1 MIKKIPNGVYPT
13 MITPFTSDNK
23 IDYNA
28 VEQILEWYASK
39 KVDGIF
45 AICQSSE
52 IFALS
57 FEERLE
63 LIDFIMKHRPEGVAI
78 VASGHCADDLDRQA
92 YEANKIIETGVDAYV
107 FISNRFAKADE
118 DDDVLLKN
126 MYYVID
132 RLPEIALGV
141 YECPYPYKRLLSP
154 YVLSKMAQDPKFQFI
169 KDTCCSIP
177 QLKKKLD
184 TLKGSELRIFNA
196 NAATLLQSLKDGAA
210 GFSGI
215 MANFYPEI
223 IGEECRCFES
233 DPDRAQKLQDFAGF
247 CSAAEGQA
255 YSCNAKYFLQMEGLN
270 LTTKSRLCDE
280 NKLDALNRISTEQ
293 LHGMVSLYRDMFKIG

>member
-13 MITPFTSDNK
+13 MITPFTADNK

-28 VEQILEWYASK
+28 VEQLLEWYASK

-52 IFALS
+52 IFALD
-57 FEERLE
+57 FDERLA
-63 LIDFIMKHRPEGVAI
+63 LIDFIMKHRPEGVVI

-107 FISNRFAKADE
+107 FISNRFAAESE

-132 RLPEIALGV
+132 KIPEIALGV
-141 YECPYPYKRLLSP
+141 YECPYPYKRLLTP
-154 YVLSKMAQDPKFQFI
+154 YVLKTMAEDPKFQFI
-169 KDTCCSIP
+169 KDTCCSVP
-177 QLKKKLD
+177 QLREKLD
-184 TLKGSELRIFNA
+184 ALKGSDLRIFNA
-196 NAATLLQSLKDGAA
+196 NAATLLDSLNDGAA

-223 IGEECRCFES
+223 IGEECRCYIS
-233 DPDRAQKLQDFAGF
+233 DPDRAQKLQDFVGF
-247 CSAAEGQA
+247 CSAAEGQS
-255 YSCNAKYFLQMEGLN
+255 YSCNAKYFLQLEGLDI
-270 LTTKSRLCDE
+270 TTKSRLCDE
-280 NKLDALNRISTEQ
+280 NTLDELKRISTRQ
-293 LHGMVSLYRDMFKIG
+293 LHSMTAFYREMFNIK